1 MYTKKSRLHI
11 YHLDC
16 EHCRYYECNQDC
28 EKCPN
33 FDGNDEETGMRI
45 CNCEEKIIAKFAG
58 SSCPC
63 FKENWD

>member
-1 MYTKKSRLHI
+1 MYIKKSRLHI

-33 FDGNDEETGMRI
+33 FDGSDEETGM
-45 CNCEEKIIAKFAG
+45 
-58 SSCPC
+58 
-63 FKENWD
+63 